1 MNWTLGMPNLG
12 HKMDEGRVQAWL
24 KAVGDPVR
32 AGEAVVIVE
41 SDKASFEVESPA
53 DGVLLP
59 STPKPAAWC
68 RWALQSGLSATQRLP
83 LPLPLYLSQ
92 PRQPRCAHAR
102 RPLRGRWRT
111 HWASTLNSLPAPAK
125 AA

>member
-12 HKMDEGRVQAWL
+12 HTIDECRVQAWL
-24 KAVGDPVR
+24 NAVGDPVR
-32 AGEAVVIVE
+32 SGEVVAIVE

-53 DGVLLP
+53 DGVLLAIHA
-59 STPKPAAWC
+59 KPAAWC
-68 RWALQSGLSATQRLP
+68 RWELQSGLSATQR

-92 PRQPRCAHAR
+92 PRQPRCAHAW

>member
-12 HKMDEGRVQAWL
+12 HTMDEGRVQAWL
-24 KAVGDPVR
+24 KALGDPVR
-32 AGEAVVIVE
+32 AGEALAIVE

-53 DGVLLP
+53 DGVLLAIHAEAGSLVP
-59 STPKPAAWC
+59 V
-68 RWALQSGLSATQRLP
+68 ALQSGLSATQR

-92 PRQPRCAHAR
+92 PRQPRCAHAW